1 MSVEKDGCTRLR
13 LGVCGRFVPELA
25 DIQQGGISLLINKH
39 EFDEHQREL
48 LCSGG
53 LAVLVFTSTTYV
65 APGRTAIYAGASSQ
79 E

>member
-1 MSVEKDGCTRLR
+1 M
-13 LGVCGRFVPELA
+13 
-25 DIQQGGISLLINKH
+25 SLLINKH

>member
-25 DIQQGGISLLINKH
+25 DIQQGGMFLLVNKH
-39 EFDEHQREL
+39 EFGEHQREL

-53 LAVLVFTSTTYV
+53 LAFFVFTFTSYV
-65 APGRTAIYAGASSQ
+65 GLRRKAIYAGASSQ